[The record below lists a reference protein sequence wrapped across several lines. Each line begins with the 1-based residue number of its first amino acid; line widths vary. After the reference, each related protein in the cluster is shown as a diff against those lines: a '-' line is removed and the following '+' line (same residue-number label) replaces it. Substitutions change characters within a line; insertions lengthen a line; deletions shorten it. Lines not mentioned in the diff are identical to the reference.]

1 MDDFDAI
8 AGYLKGDD
16 AADLADCA
24 AEALAGAMDRAGII
38 YAQCEPDEDDD
49 VYVTFGCYRDAETL
63 LSLAIDSDRQP
74 GSLADRASEGCLT
87 QTQAADRGGVAAME
101 EFMDALAAS
110 WTWSIH
116 PDITRSRVDWHV
128 SVSIPH
134 LDAMSVAASL
144 NSLPKGR
151 GR

>member
-24 AEALAGAMDRAGII
+24 AEALADAMDQAGII
-38 YAQCEPDEDDD
+38 YGECEPDEDGD
-49 VYVTFGCYRDAETL
+49 VYITFSYLRDAEAL
-63 LSLAIDSDRQP
+63 LSLAIDSDRTP
-74 GSLADRASEGCLT
+74 GGLADRASEGCLT
-87 QTQAADRGGVAAME
+87 HKQAADRGQVLTTD
-101 EFMDALAAS
+101 EFLSALAAS

-116 PDITRSRVDWHV
+116 PDLIRSRVDWHV
-128 SVSIPH
+128 SVSVPYP
-134 LDAMSVAASL
+134 DAMTLAVSL